1 MICGPLTWTNHAFN
15 WKFSNSTYLFYV
27 LIVVIEFENTL
38 INLVTT
44 GCLNYVQKG
53 AECNCTLYII
63 LQCIVHGLGWHYQSL
78 FHWIQWTSFPNI
90 RKEGEFGAV
99 LNNVKTV
106 SLNVYEKVFM
116 ELEFI
121 HWKLRWHGVAFVF
134 WKRNSKKRFRIF

>member
-1 MICGPLTWTNHAFN
+1 MYRKEPN
-15 WKFSNSTYLFYV
+15 V
-27 LIVVIEFENTL
+27 IVR
-38 INLVTT
+38 
-44 GCLNYVQKG
+44 
-53 AECNCTLYII
+53 TLYII
-63 LQCIVHGLGWHYQSL
+63 SQCIVHGLGWHYQSL

-99 LNNVKTV
+99 LNVKTV

-134 WKRNSKKRFRIF
+134 WKRNSKKRFRIFSPLLWSKFKIRFFKVLFHFCGANSRFGFSKFCSTFVK